1 MLKTDSVVRCIR
13 TVYRCLLCATST
25 AREWVL
31 HLAPGGI
38 CFVRYNNTCIK
49 QSPRIMST
57 PGDHT
62 QEPNMEGQETVAPIT
77 VEPCLEDK
85 KVEDDPVVEPVVSGL
100 SAIGLELATAVNPD
114 VLPEVA
120 QPRQAIPTQEINP
133 KFLTWTTAKALILE
147 YPTLEEYKKANERL
161 IRDLEN
167 HDNEDYPKF

>member
-1 MLKTDSVVRCIR
+1 
-13 TVYRCLLCATST
+13 
-25 AREWVL
+25 
-31 HLAPGGI
+31 
-38 CFVRYNNTCIK
+38 
-49 QSPRIMST
+49 MST

-62 QEPNMEGQETVAPIT
+62 QEPNMEGQETVAPIAT
-77 VEPCLEDK
+77 EPRLEDK

-100 SAIGLELATAVNPD
+100 SAIGLEPATALNPD
-114 VLPEVA
+114 VVPEVA

-167 HDNEDYPKF
+167 HDDEDYPKF